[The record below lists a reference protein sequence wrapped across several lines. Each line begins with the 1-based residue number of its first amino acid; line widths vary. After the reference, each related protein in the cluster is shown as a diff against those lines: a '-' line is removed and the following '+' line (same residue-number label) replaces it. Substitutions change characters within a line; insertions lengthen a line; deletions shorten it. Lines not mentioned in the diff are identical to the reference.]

1 MGPLFEPAQVPL
13 HGIPPFS
20 YVSCT
25 TQCGGICKLLKV
37 HQIPLSMA
45 LIKMLKSTSPM
56 MDPWEAALVTGLHLD
71 AEKGSR
77 IVEREESC
85 SCRGDYNTAE
95 LWT

>member
-1 MGPLFEPAQVPL
+1 
-13 HGIPPFS
+13 
-20 YVSCT
+20 
-25 TQCGGICKLLKV
+25 
-37 HQIPLSMA
+37 MA